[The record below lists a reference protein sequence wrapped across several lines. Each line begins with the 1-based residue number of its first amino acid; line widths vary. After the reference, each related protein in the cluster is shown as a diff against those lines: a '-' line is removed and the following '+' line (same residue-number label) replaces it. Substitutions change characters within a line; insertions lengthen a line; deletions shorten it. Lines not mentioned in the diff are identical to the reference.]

1 MFQLKRTCFLRGSRL
16 AIPIMIGY
24 LPLGLSFGVLAVQS
38 GVSWIDATLMSIF
51 IYAGAGQFMAIN
63 MYALGAAAMEIVI
76 ACFILNLRY
85 FVLGFTLG
93 DKFRNLKKT
102 WRYWLSLQ
110 VTDETFAVAA
120 LEPINESDPHYQYF
134 LGGLFMASWGTWIFS
149 SMLGGLLSNFIPA
162 GLGNSM
168 SIALYAMFISL
179 LVPAVRE
186 NIKAG
191 YIAVLGA
198 LISTLLSRVMSTG
211 WSIVIATLAASL
223 TGIYFFKEVE

>member
-1 MFQLKRTCFLRGSRL
+1 
-16 AIPIMIGY
+16 
-24 LPLGLSFGVLAVQS
+24 
-38 GVSWIDATLMSIF
+38 
-51 IYAGAGQFMAIN
+51 
-63 MYALGAAAMEIVI
+63 
-76 ACFILNLRY
+76 
-85 FVLGFTLG
+85 
-93 DKFRNLKKT
+93 
-102 WRYWLSLQ
+102 
-110 VTDETFAVAA
+110 
-120 LEPINESDPHYQYF
+120 
-134 LGGLFMASWGTWIFS
+134 MASWGTWIFS